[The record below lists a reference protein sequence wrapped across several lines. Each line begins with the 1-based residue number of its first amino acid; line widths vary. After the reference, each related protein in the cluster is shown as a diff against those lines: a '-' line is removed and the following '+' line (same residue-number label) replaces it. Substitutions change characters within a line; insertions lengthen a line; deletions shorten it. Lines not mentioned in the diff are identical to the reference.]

1 VTFRVHRTEK
11 VRHLVLRASEGEV
24 LPDGL
29 VEILRQEGVVCGW
42 LRASGVL
49 ADVALR
55 AYGPEIAGLGS
66 PHLIAGPVQ
75 ALAVEGAVG
84 MAGGTPS
91 CSLRAV
97 LARETD
103 RGLETLAGEIL
114 SARTVALEIM
124 VTAFDDLTLARS
136 LDEAAGVFMLDASS
150 GGAHP
155 RPASGRPAPVQPAP
169 AWSAALEAS
178 ATADRMPAPRARSAP
193 QAQSVP
199 MPTRP
204 ARPVGVYLDTPVPE
218 AGDVVDHFAFG
229 RCDVLKSDGDR
240 LHLKIHK
247 DGRIREI
254 ALEMLRVIR
263 LSEEDD
269 RPSRFKLERRI

>member
-1 VTFRVHRTEK
+1 MTFRVHRTEK
-11 VRHLVLRASEGEV
+11 VRHLVLRAAEGEV

-29 VEILRQEGVVCGW
+29 VEVLRQEGVVCGW

-55 AYGPEIAGLGS
+55 AYGPEISGLGS
-66 PHLIAGPVQ
+66 PHVIAGPVQ

-84 MAGGTPS
+84 MADGAPS

-103 RGLETLAGEIL
+103 LGLETLAGEIL
-114 SARTVALEIM
+114 SARTIALEIM
-124 VTAFDDLTLARS
+124 VTAFDDLTLGRS
-136 LDEAAGVFMLDASS
+136 LDEAAGVFMFDASS
-150 GGAHP
+150 GGAQP

-169 AWSAALEAS
+169 GWSAALEAS

-193 QAQSVP
+193 QTQSVP

-204 ARPVGVYLDTPVPE
+204 ARPIGVYLDAPVPE

-254 ALEMLRVIR
+254 ALEMLRVSR

-269 RPSRFKLERRI
+269 WPRRFKLERRI